1 MFKFLKTNS
10 YFRNL
15 QPAEIGH
22 DFAWVLMPVQIK
34 LTKGNKMFEHK
45 NLDGTWNRVVSATDA
60 FLSGDILE
68 TRDMV
73 GTEPEKIARMQFA
86 VIGQWLV
93 ERCLPPE
100 ALSQTWAHDAGKLP
114 WSDSVKNPPHM
125 GIIADFN
132 SHNGGLHRIPFDA
145 NHHVVGFASDG
156 EEIILAKGMYT
167 VVRKSDGKEL
177 SAASKSELRELY
189 FA

>member
-1 MFKFLKTNS
+1 LD
-10 YFRNL
+10 
-15 QPAEIGH
+15 PAEIGH
-22 DFAWVLMPVQIK
+22 DFAWRLMPVQIK
-34 LTKGNKMFEHK
+34 STKGNKMFEHK
-45 NLDGTWNRVVSATDA
+45 NLDGTWNRVVSKSDA

-86 VIGQWLV
+86 VIGQYLV

-100 ALSQTWAHDAGKLP
+100 ALSETWAQDAGKLP
-114 WSDSVKNPPHM
+114 WWDSVKNPPHM

-145 NHHVVGFASDG
+145 NHNVVGFASDG
-156 EEIILAKGMYT
+156 EEIVLGKGVYT
-167 VVRKSDGKEL
+167 VTRKSDGKEL
-177 SAASKSELRELY
+177 SAASQSELRALY